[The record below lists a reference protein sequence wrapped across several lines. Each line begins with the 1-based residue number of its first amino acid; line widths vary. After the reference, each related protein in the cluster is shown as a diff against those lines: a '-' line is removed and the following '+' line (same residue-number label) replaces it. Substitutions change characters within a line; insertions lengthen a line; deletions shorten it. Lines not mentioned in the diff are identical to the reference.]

1 MPLRNVWL
9 LRVRSAVRGGSESDA
24 QTQLERCFESF
35 CFLVCLFKT
44 YMQLSWYKE
53 LWLNHM
59 EEKTI
64 QSISV
69 LPLALMSGLIGAVI
83 GLLIGIFY
91 AVVFG
96 AIFSTIPSSTLG
108 TGVFDFGWF
117 SIIFGVAAIIIM
129 PIIGFIAGLIQGA
142 LVAVLYNF
150 FAPRIGGI
158 KFRFKEESHARPQ
171 S

>member
-1 MPLRNVWL
+1 
-9 LRVRSAVRGGSESDA
+9 
-24 QTQLERCFESF
+24 
-35 CFLVCLFKT
+35 
-44 YMQLSWYKE
+44 
-53 LWLNHM
+53 M

-69 LPLALMSGLIGAVI
+69 LPLALISGLIGAVI
-83 GLLIGIFY
+83 GLILGIFY

-96 AIFSTIPSSTLG
+96 AIFSTIPPGTLT

-129 PIIGFIAGLIQGA
+129 PILGFIVGLIQGA

-150 FAPRIGGI
+150 FAPRIGGV
-158 KFRFKEESHARPQ
+158 KLRFKEESHAQ
-171 S
+171 SQS